1 MKKTATLLTL
11 LSLLGVISFVPAVS
25 SEPVPAQSKII
36 GGADANRGDWPFI
49 VRVAP
54 SGVDVNLG
62 LGCGASFLGD
72 KYILTAAHCLDFQ
85 KDNKIADPSN
95 IDIYVGI
102 YDLDNPTQALPV
114 KTYYV
119 HKDYNNNTMHNDIAI
134 IELENS
140 FSGPRVELQAN
151 PYAFVPNANLS
162 VAGWGVIDEITKQ
175 TPTVLKEVKVP
186 FVDTLTCQA
195 AGGSYLDVD
204 DTSFCAGLRAG
215 GKDSCQGDSG
225 GPIVNQDGKQ
235 VGIVSWGIGCAKPGK
250 YGVYTNTVEFGDWID
265 GHSSGISYSQ
275 FLLADSRTGV
285 YHFNVP
291 IKNDSRDELDIR
303 GAVYANGITVSNN
316 SCVGV
321 IPAGTECSFDIHVD
335 AGVAITDKKGAPI
348 TISAQHGAK
357 MIELDMAVR
366 DAKYKEALSWPSN
379 DTSWPRGGDSGGSTS
394 LGFVL
399 LSVLA
404 FFTRRFK

>member
-1 MKKTATLLTL
+1 M
-11 LSLLGVISFVPAVS
+11 
-25 SEPVPAQSKII
+25 
-36 GGADANRGDWPFI
+36 
-49 VRVAP
+49 
-54 SGVDVNLG
+54 
-62 LGCGASFLGD
+62 
-72 KYILTAAHCLDFQ
+72 
-85 KDNKIADPSN
+85 
-95 IDIYVGI
+95 
-102 YDLDNPTQALPV
+102 
-114 KTYYV
+114 
-119 HKDYNNNTMHNDIAI
+119 
-134 IELENS
+134 
-140 FSGPRVELQAN
+140 
-151 PYAFVPNANLS
+151 
-162 VAGWGVIDEITKQ
+162 
-175 TPTVLKEVKVP
+175 P
-186 FVDTLTCQA
+186 FVDKLTCQA

-204 DTSFCAGLRAG
+204 DSSFCAGLRSG

-235 VGIVSWGIGCAKPGK
+235 VGVVSWGVGCAQPGK

-335 AGVAITDKKGAPI
+335 AEVAITDKKGAPI
-348 TISAQHGAK
+348 TIRAQHGAK
-357 MIELDMAVR
+357 MIDLDMAVR

-379 DTSWPRGGDSGGSTS
+379 DRGGDSGGSTS
-394 LGFVL
+394 LGFLL
-399 LSVLA
+399 LSILA
-404 FFTRRFK
+404 LFTRRFK